1 MITLTRQLGRSMN
14 NAVCKSCKASI
25 VWAMT
30 TSGSRMPLDAK
41 PVKQGTFT
49 LLEDGR
55 YLLAEIATGDDVDRY
70 QSHFA
75 TCPNADR
82 HRKLRR

>member
-1 MITLTRQLGRSMN
+1 MITLTRQPGRFMN

-30 TSGSRMPLDAK
+30 TSGSRMPLDAT

-49 LLEDGR
+49 LREDGR
-55 YLLAEIATGDDVDRY
+55 YLLAEIGTGDDVDRF

-82 HRKLRR
+82 HRSASR